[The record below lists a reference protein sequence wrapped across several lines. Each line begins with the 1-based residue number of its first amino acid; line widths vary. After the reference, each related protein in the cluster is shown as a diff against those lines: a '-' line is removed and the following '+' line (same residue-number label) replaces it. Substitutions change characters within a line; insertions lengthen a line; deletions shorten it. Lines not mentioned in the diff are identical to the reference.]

1 MRKVKTLTLEGLDV
15 FSTPQHVVEM
25 VNDQRIFTRTNAAFA
40 GFDQNLQVHVVD
52 RDRMRWIGL
61 CFVVVVLVLDLLRKE
76 IVIKVESLENELK
89 SLTMVSLSTALD
101 LPLLTLLLRGPEEV
115 EGADT

>member
-1 MRKVKTLTLEGLDV
+1 
-15 FSTPQHVVEM
+15 
-25 VNDQRIFTRTNAAFA
+25 
-40 GFDQNLQVHVVD
+40 
-52 RDRMRWIGL
+52 MRWIGL
-61 CFVVVVLVLDLLRKE
+61 CFVVVVVVLDLLRKE
-76 IVIKVESLENELK
+76 VVIKVKSLENEPI